1 MQLEPNIKIT
11 HSLVNVNTFR
21 PAHALLNKPPK
32 RKENL
37 LRKTARLMSVW
48 RQTSQL
54 VCQLQLTEQHI
65 NTPENVTSACLDAG
79 VVLTLHS
86 HRLPMTRRTT
96 LFTLSSVPL
105 LGLSLLA
112 AANQTEADTPT
123 QVCLPQRER
132 HKEKVSN
139 KKPAS
144 FFPPSFLSYSF
155 FYTTRLW
162 TACF

>member
-1 MQLEPNIKIT
+1 MQLEPNIRIT
-11 HSLVNVNTFR
+11 RSLINVNTFR

-79 VVLTLHS
+79 VVLTLQS

-123 QVCLPQRER
+123 QLWR

-155 FYTTRLW
+155 F
-162 TACF
+162 

>member
-1 MQLEPNIKIT
+1 
-11 HSLVNVNTFR
+11 
-21 PAHALLNKPPK
+21 
-32 RKENL
+32 
-37 LRKTARLMSVW
+37 MSVC

-79 VVLTLHS
+79 VVLTLQS

-123 QVCLPQRER
+123 QLWR
-132 HKEKVSN
+132 HKEKVPSF
-139 KKPAS
+139 PLCS
-144 FFPPSFLSYSF
+144 FF
-155 FYTTRLW
+155 
-162 TACF
+162 